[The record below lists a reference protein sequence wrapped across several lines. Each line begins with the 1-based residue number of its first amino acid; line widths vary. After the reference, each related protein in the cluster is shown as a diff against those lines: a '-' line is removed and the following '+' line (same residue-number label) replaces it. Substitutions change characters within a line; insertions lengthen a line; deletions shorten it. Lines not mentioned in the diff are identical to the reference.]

1 MKWTD
6 FFKPPPTSQCVVKKV
21 ISFIHLQIQ
30 ILIHMKQILKQ
41 EMGKAQ
47 VPLQLGNSS
56 RLWIL
61 KYPAE
66 SECISIF
73 SCRYVDIFK
82 RNSKMYGSVSGQGC
96 KIGIILIQHKP
107 FFPMFSPLLSF
118 HKEPEIIKIDK
129 IIRVFPTHSLSTLW
143 LYYSSLSCS

>member
-21 ISFIHLQIQ
+21 ISFIHLQMTCIQ

-56 RLWIL
+56 HLWIL

-96 KIGIILIQHKP
+96 KIGMILIEHKP

-118 HKEPEIIKIDK
+118 HKEPEIIKIDVCCLFVCDP
-129 IIRVFPTHSLSTLW
+129 RHGLLTL
-143 LYYSSLSCS
+143 LDS